1 VHRASVLGCGLKE
14 PRVEVSDAMQE
25 VQFEHYSRKQR
36 VVAWV
41 SRNLFDGITY
51 TVRHGLLRGMKRKG
65 GLGWLPD
72 SLIKAEVTAESKFWE
87 TAPLRGA
94 VVYDIGAFHGM
105 LTLWFARHANQV
117 VSYEPVA
124 QNRARLLENLSLN
137 RIQNVTVRDV
147 ALGGGAGAAVMRVDP
162 LMPGGSKVVVEE
174 NASRDAGLEPA
185 IGRVRVTTLDQDIE
199 ERGLPAPTFL
209 KIDVEGFELDVLR
222 GAAQTL
228 ARGRPALFI
237 EIHGETL
244 AGKQRNAAA
253 VVQFLHEAGYGP
265 IQHIES
271 GTEVSPGNS
280 DVAAQGHLYC
290 EGKVPRGGPGR

>member
-1 VHRASVLGCGLKE
+1 
-14 PRVEVSDAMQE
+14 VSDAIQE
-25 VQFEHYSRKQR
+25 AQFEHYSRKQR
-36 VVAWV
+36 LVAWV

-72 SLIKAEVTAESKFWE
+72 SLIKPEVTPESKFWE
-87 TAPLRGA
+87 SAPLHGA

-105 LTLWFARHANQV
+105 LTLWFARQANQV
-117 VSYEPVA
+117 ISYEPVA
-124 QNRARLLENLSLN
+124 QNRARLLENISLN
-137 RIQNVTVRDV
+137 GIQNVTVRDV

-174 NASRDAGLEPA
+174 NGAQDPGWEPA
-185 IGRVRVTTLDQDIE
+185 KGRVRVTTLDQDIE
-199 ERGLPAPTFL
+199 ERGLPAPTFV

-222 GAAQTL
+222 GATQTL
-228 ARGRPALFI
+228 ARARPSLFI

-253 VVQFLHEAGYGP
+253 VVEYLHQAGYGP

-271 GTEVSPGNS
+271 ATEVSPGRS
-280 DVAAQGHLYC
+280 DIAAQGHLYC
-290 EGKVPRGGPGR
+290 EGKVSRGGHGN